1 MKSLWSG
8 LVMLG
13 TVVSGSAGAQIANPL
28 AAESLTPAWG
38 VSTANPMYINAYNL
52 KNKLELVIF
61 TDDLA
66 PVGMRCEKGKVLK
79 DVKFTVAFFIA
90 PDQINRNPERIIR
103 KVKMK
108 ISRKG
113 QTYFPRAAVIDSY
126 DKDSRP
132 ENGQSVRLGK
142 LQFTS
147 PYSCHNLD
155 GVEFR
160 IYNLEV
166 NGRDVPELKFRVEY
180 LPANKD

>member
-1 MKSLWSG
+1 MKSLWSC

-13 TVVSGSAGAQIANPL
+13 MVVSGTAGAQIANPL
-28 AAESLTPAWG
+28 AAESLTPAWS
-38 VSTANPMYINAYNL
+38 VSTADPMYINAYNQ

-66 PVGMRCEKGKVLK
+66 PVGTRCEKGKVLK

-90 PDQINRNPERIIR
+90 SDQIRNPERIIR

-108 ISRKG
+108 ISRKS
-113 QTYFPRAAVIDSY
+113 QTYLPRAVIVDSY

-132 ENGQSVRLGK
+132 ENGQPIRLGK

-155 GVEFR
+155 GVEFK
-160 IYNLEV
+160 IYNMEV
-166 NGRDVPELKFRVEY
+166 NGRDVPALKFRVEY
-180 LPANKD
+180 LPAHKD